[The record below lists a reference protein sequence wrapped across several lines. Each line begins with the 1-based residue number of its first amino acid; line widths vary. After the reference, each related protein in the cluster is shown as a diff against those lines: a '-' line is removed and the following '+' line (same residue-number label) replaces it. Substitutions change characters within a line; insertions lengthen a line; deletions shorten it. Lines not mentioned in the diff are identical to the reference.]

1 MCPCVFNEIFD
12 TFLQHLFDRLNE
24 NQYSESS
31 LTTAT
36 RKELLTVRDK
46 LITLQY
52 PNFDNNSRLR
62 LVVDEAQ
69 VLGDKGVDKFE
80 SFYAA
85 GEPRPMLSP
94 ILHGFRNPC
103 GSNDI
108 TILYCGT
115 GLSI

>member
-1 MCPCVFNEIFD
+1 MCPCVFNDIFD

-31 LTTAT
+31 LTTGT
-36 RKELLTVRDK
+36 RKELLTMREI

-62 LVVDEAQ
+62 LAVDEVQ
-69 VLGDKGVDKFE
+69 VSGRKGVDKFE

-85 GEPRPMLSP
+85 GEPVQ
-94 ILHGFRNPC
+94 C
-103 GSNDI
+103 
-108 TILYCGT
+108 
-115 GLSI
+115 